1 MPRKIRKFAAQYGH
15 PRKIR
20 QEIAPDIDRL
30 NALIADQLATSN
42 PLMDNVIA
50 NYLKSKGK
58 LIRPIIVMLSARLFG
73 PVTDKVLRAAA
84 SVELLHNASLI
95 HDDVVD
101 GSTIRRGR
109 PTVNAM
115 WDNHIAV
122 LVGDFLFPHRCSRPS
137 LRAIHVSS
145 SLCAI
150 WANC

>member
-1 MPRKIRKFAAQYGH
+1 MDILE
-15 PRKIR
+15 KIR

-122 LVGDFLFPHRCSRPS
+122 LVGDFFCFHIDAAGHRYGRYTYHRVFVPFGQIVESR
-137 LRAIHVSS
+137 
-145 SLCAI
+145 
-150 WANC
+150 